1 MNIIVY
7 LAYLLK
13 KENCQKNSD
22 IKFNDF
28 FSCQFYPFVINLLF
42 VIFSCH
48 LGLFDLFIVRFTIFI
63 VYFAIHFSCKS
74 AP

>member
-28 FSCQFYPFVINLLF
+28 FVPVLPVSNK
-42 VIFSCH
+42 
-48 LGLFDLFIVRFTIFI
+48 FTVCNIQLSFRPI
-63 VYFAIHFSCKS
+63 
-74 AP
+74 

>member
-1 MNIIVY
+1 VNIIVY

-13 KENCQKNSD
+13 KKIVRKTATLNLM
-22 IKFNDF
+22 I
-28 FSCQFYPFVINLLF
+28 FSCQFYPFLINLLF